1 MSFHSFRCH
10 FSIISSFRCHSIH
23 SNLIPSFWRHSTH
36 SDVIPV
42 ILSCW
47 DDLGMTLFWND
58 ENDLRMP
65 ISLIPGSFWSSCAI
79 PDDREKMAFFHS
91 HPCHSD
97 VIPSFEHH
105 SEIRNQ
111 LKWGRNDGWFEAEV
125 DKVPWKAFQNPRDER
140 HACELLR
147 FSCFHLKSLSIDHK
161 MKILNQASGQ
171 QWISQ
176 MLQSPKQLFWI

>member
-10 FSIISSFRCHSIH
+10 
-23 SNLIPSFWRHSTH
+23 STH
-36 SDVIPV
+36 SDVIPFILTSFHHSDV
-42 ILSCW
+42 IPLIPMSFHSFWVVW
-47 DDLGMTLFWND
+47 DDLGMTLFRND
-58 ENDLRMP
+58 ENDLGMP

-125 DKVPWKAFQNPRDER
+125 DKVPWTQPLPLFYVYLHG
-140 HACELLR
+140 HADICI
-147 FSCFHLKSLSIDHK
+147 SSQST
-161 MKILNQASGQ
+161 KINL
-171 QWISQ
+171 
-176 MLQSPKQLFWI
+176 